1 MGTQVL
7 RKVRN
12 KEYLYYVYYD
22 NKERKEIYCGLA
34 SDPKSKEKAQNVEIE
49 ELQIQKERISVR
61 IKELRNK

>member
-22 NKERKEIYCGLA
+22 DRERKEVYCGLA
-34 SDPKSKEKAQNVEIE
+34 SDSKSKEKAQSVEIK
-49 ELQIQKERISVR
+49 ELQIQKEKLSIR
-61 IKELRNK
+61 IKELRNR